1 MGNDLP
7 TEEREC
13 NYRELYNGIYSIEKD
28 ILNELKKPYSH
39 NKSYIIYGL
48 INKGLCQKYPYLLK
62 EKFDYNLTLNYNFD
76 YKDLPNSNDERDFR
90 YFNKDFLFTFPSNF
104 ICINE
109 DFMDLIRSS
118 VKDDK
123 IKKRLV
129 SKYDTIIGGGCL
141 IMKNPYD
148 YKSQNPFRYIILY
161 SEIKEKEG
169 NEIDFFLYIKDKQ
182 KREDIVNYIL
192 QNGLLAFF
200 DKIGYSYKE
209 EYKIFEKNCYIVRS
223 SPVNKFESF
232 LINNKITLNIQR
244 KNIGINVKNL
254 LNSLLLS
261 LFQIKPLILEINNN
275 QELDFNDFT
284 KKINSLL
291 DQKLNKINNYEN
303 LLNEIITKIEISL
316 GIDKTKEFYNQSEQY
331 DENKSK
337 MKFLQKYESAELI
350 QKYIQIPTEEIIS
363 CSFCGTSC
371 YTFKYNKFFYLNET
385 LNYNLS
391 EKIFH
396 SNKENKLHYCNFC
409 NGKKTNC
416 FIENKFID
424 YPEVLII
431 IIENN
436 QINKFI
442 LQKYNFF

>member
-28 ILNELKKPYSH
+28 ILNELKKPYSQ

-104 ICINE
+104 IFINE

-223 SPVNKFESF
+223 NPIDKFESY
-232 LINNKITLNIQR
+232 LINNKITINIQR
-244 KNIGINVKNL
+244 KNIGINAKNL

-303 LLNEIITKIEISL
+303 LFDEIITKIEISL

-337 MKFLQKYESAELI
+337 MKFLKKYENAKII